1 MELLEPGRIGN
12 VTVKNR
18 VVMTPMGV
26 FGLPDPDGALNSRGI
41 EFYTERARGGTGL
54 IMPAATLVTGAFES
68 TVCALYLLDS
78 MDKAVRWSRLA
89 EEVHNYGA
97 KLGAQL
103 SAGLGRVSINFY
115 GKPDYIPV
123 SASAVP
129 AFWMPHVSCRPL
141 TALEIASLVTSF
153 GRAARMAMGAGVD
166 VIEIHGYGGYLLDQ
180 FMSSLW
186 NSRSDRYGGDLDGRM
201 RFPLEVVEEVRN
213 ACGDEVPVIFK
224 FTPVHYTEGGRELAE
239 GLEVARR
246 LQEAGVDALHVD
258 AGCYESWY
266 RAIPPVYSPQAC
278 QAELAGEVQEVVGIP
293 VIAGGKLGDP
303 DVAEAVLRDGQA
315 EFIGLGRSLLADPAW
330 VSKVKEGRPEDIA
343 PCIGCSEGCMARGF
357 GVKYA
362 SCAVNPACAM
372 EERYRLEPAAKPRSV
387 LVVGGG
393 PGGMEAAI
401 TAARMGHAV
410 TLWEKGTRLG
420 GQLVPASAPG
430 FKRDVGRLL
439 EYLTGQVEKLGVD
452 VHLSKEAAAEDVSEA
467 GTDAVIIA
475 TGGEPVLPDVRGVEA
490 ENVVQ
495 AVDVLTGDTP
505 VGDRV
510 VVAGGGVVGC
520 EVALF
525 LSEKGRDVTII
536 DAQEILAAEPVFML
550 NRANLMDLLEKSGVT
565 LLAGTEL
572 LEVDGR
578 GARVEF
584 GEDER
589 HIECDSVVLAMG
601 LEPRSALA
609 AQLEGGTP
617 EVFVVG
623 DAVRPGKVLDAVW
636 EGFHAARII

>member
-1 MELLEPGRIGN
+1 MELLEPGRMGN
-12 VTVKNR
+12 VEIKNR

-26 FGLPDPDGALNSRGI
+26 FGLPEPDGALNSRGI

-54 IMPAATLVTGAFES
+54 IMPAATLVTGAFEN
-68 TVCALYLLDS
+68 TVCALYALDS
-78 MDKAVRWSRLA
+78 MDKAVGWSRLA
-89 EEVHNYGA
+89 EEVHHYGA
-97 KLGAQL
+97 KLGVQL
-103 SAGLGRVSINFY
+103 SAGLGRVSVNFY
-115 GKPDYIPV
+115 GAPDYVPV

-129 AFWMPHVSCRPL
+129 AFWMPQVTCRPL
-141 TALEIASLVTSF
+141 TTEDIEYLIKAF
-153 GRAARMAMGAGVD
+153 GRAARFAAGAGVD

-186 NSRSDRYGGDLDGRM
+186 NQRADRYGGGLDGRM
-201 RFPLEVVEEVRN
+201 RFPLEVVEEVRS
-213 ACGDEVPVIFK
+213 ACGDLPIVFK
-224 FTPVHYTEGGRELAE
+224 FTPVHYMEGGRVLAE
-239 GLEVARR
+239 GLKVARR
-246 LQEAGVDALHVD
+246 LEEAGVDALHVD

-266 RAIPPVYSPQAC
+266 RAISPVYSPQAC
-278 QAELAGEVQEVVGIP
+278 QAELAGEVQKAVGIP

-303 DVAEAVLRDGQA
+303 QVAEAVLAAGKA
-315 EFIGLGRSLLADPAW
+315 EFIGLGRSLLADPEWAN
-330 VSKVKEGRPEDIA
+330 KVCQGRPEDIV
-343 PCIGCSEGCMARGF
+343 PCIGCSEGCLARGF
-357 GVKYA
+357 GGKYA

-372 EERYRLEPAAKPRSV
+372 EERYRLGPAARHRSV

-410 TLWEKGTRLG
+410 TLWEKGSRLG

-452 VHLSKEAAAEDVSEA
+452 VHLSREATVEDVLEA
-467 GTDAVIIA
+467 GADAVIIA
-475 TGGEPVLPDVRGVEA
+475 TGGEPVLPNIEGIAGD
-490 ENVVQ
+490 NVMQ

-505 VGDRV
+505 AGDRV

-536 DAQEILAAEPVFML
+536 DAREILAAEPVFML
-550 NRANLMDLLEKSGVT
+550 NRANLVDLLEESGVT
-565 LLAGTEL
+565 LLARTEL

-584 GEDER
+584 GGDER
-589 HIECDSVVLAMG
+589 YIDCDSVVLAMG
-601 LEPRSALA
+601 LEPSRALA
-609 AQLEGGTP
+609 DQLEGGIP
-617 EVFVVG
+617 GVFVVG

>member
-1 MELLEPGRIGN
+1 VGLLEPGRIGN
-12 VTVKNR
+12 VTVRNR

-26 FGLPDPDGALNSRGI
+26 FGLPEPDGALNSRGI

-78 MDKAVRWSRLA
+78 MDKAVMWSRLA
-89 EEVHNYGA
+89 EEVHSYGA

-115 GKPDYIPV
+115 GAPDYIPV

-141 TALEIASLVTSF
+141 TTEEIAFLVQAF
-153 GRAARMAMGAGVD
+153 GRAARLAMGAGVD

-186 NSRSDRYGGDLDGRM
+186 NRRTDGYGGDLEGRM
-201 RFPLEVVEEVRN
+201 RFPLELVEEVRSV
-213 ACGDEVPVIFK
+213 CGDLPIVFK

-246 LQEAGVDALHVD
+246 LEEAGVDALHVD

-266 RAIPPVYSPQAC
+266 RAISPVYFPQAC
-278 QAELAGEVQEVVGIP
+278 QAQLAGEVQEAVGIP

-303 DVAEAVLRDGQA
+303 EVAEAVLAARKA
-315 EFIGLGRSLLADPAW
+315 KFIGLGRSLLADPEW
-330 VSKVKEGRPEDIA
+330 TNKVSEGRPEDIA
-343 PCIGCSEGCMARGF
+343 PCIGCSEGCLARGF
-357 GVKYA
+357 GGKYA

-372 EERYRLEPAAKPRSV
+372 EERYRLEPAAKPMSV

-401 TAARMGHAV
+401 TAARIGHAV
-410 TLWEKGTRLG
+410 TLWEKGSRLG

-439 EYLTGQVEKLGVD
+439 EYMIGQVEKLGVD
-452 VHLSKEAAAEDVSEA
+452 VHLSKEAAAEDVSGA
-467 GTDAVIIA
+467 GADAVIIA
-475 TGGEPVLPDVRGVEA
+475 TGGEPVLPDIKGIEGD
-490 ENVVQ
+490 NVIQ

-505 VGDRV
+505 AGDQV

-536 DAQEILAAEPVFML
+536 DAREILAAEPVFML
-550 NRANLMDLLEKSGVT
+550 NRANLVDLIEHRGITVLPGAELMEVDDRGVT
-565 LLAGTEL
+565 VGLTGTEK
-572 LEVDGR
+572 
-578 GARVEF
+578 
-584 GEDER
+584 
-589 HIECDSVVLAMG
+589 HIDCDSVVLAMG
-601 LEPRSALA
+601 LEPRGALA

-617 EVFVVG
+617 GVFVVG